1 MSVTQLLSG
10 RVAFVQGGSRGIGAA
25 IVKRLAREGAT
36 VAFTYVSSPDKADEV
51 VEAITTAGGQAIAI
65 RADSADA
72 EALQLAIRQ
81 TVNSFGK
88 LDILVNNAG
97 VLAMG
102 SLEELSL
109 ADLDRTLAVNV
120 RSVFVASQEAA
131 RHMNDNGRIIN
142 IGSTNAERM
151 PFAGGAIYAMSKSA
165 LVGLTKG
172 MARDLG
178 SRGITVNNVQPGPV
192 DTDMNPADNDFAEV
206 LKPMMA
212 VGRYGKDE
220 EIASFVA
227 YLAGPEAGYITGA
240 SLTIDGGFSA

>member
-1 MSVTQLLSG
+1 MTTSQALQG
-10 RVAFVQGGSRGIGAA
+10 KVAFIQGGSRGIGAA
-25 IVKRLAREGAT
+25 IAKRLAREGAA
-36 VAFTYVSSPDKADEV
+36 VAFTYVASADKAESV
-51 VEAITTAGGQAIAI
+51 VSAI
-65 RADSADA
+65 RANGGKALALCADSADA
-72 EALQLAIRQ
+72 AALQQAIRQ
-81 TVNSFGK
+81 AVNHFGK

-102 SLEELSL
+102 QLDELPLEALDQTLSI
-109 ADLDRTLAVNV
+109 NV

-151 PFAGGAIYAMSKSA
+151 PLAGGSLYAMSKSA

-178 SRGITVNNVQPGPV
+178 PRGITVNNVQPGPV
-192 DTDMNPADNDFAEV
+192 DTDMNPESGEFAEQ
-206 LKPMMA
+206 LKGMMA
-212 VGRYGKDE
+212 IGRYGKDA

-240 SLTIDGGFSA
+240 SLTVDGGFSA